1 MQLCSSPAASPIPFS
16 VYPDR
21 TDFLLNTILVRI
33 KVLDKLFRFP
43 LENSKGIGFFIYI
56 YSCQL
61 PFFFFLFFSCLVQ
74 KRVRVSA
81 CWLLL
86 TDYGVFVCLIDVSA
100 CACASVCSCYFA
112 FLTVSVISVN
122 FSQ

>member
-61 PFFFFLFFSCLVQ
+61 PFFFFLFSLLPRPKTRARVCMLAAAHRLWSFCLF
-74 KRVRVSA
+74 
-81 CWLLL
+81 
-86 TDYGVFVCLIDVSA
+86 D
-100 CACASVCSCYFA
+100 
-112 FLTVSVISVN
+112 
-122 FSQ
+122 